1 MRKKSVYVMSS
12 LLAIALVGC
21 GGSNGSKDK
30 GTDKQINI
38 SGVAVDDV
46 IVNGDVVAYP
56 AGKPDQILAR
66 GKTDAK
72 SGSYLLQLSH
82 EGVVVVKVT
91 CGDEGKMFDPDTKKT
106 EECEQNLALR
116 SAASVTKEASKVS
129 INVSPV
135 SELLVSNMENKMGGS
150 KDIVSA
156 FKEAREEVGQVFDI
170 DPVLENPLNNIKYK
184 QTVKS
189 FRTLADTKH
198 TTLKEVI
205 DDLSDDLADGV
216 TGDDNN
222 IAVDLATL
230 MINEGVVSTLTQK
243 KGKVEVQIPEKGTNP
258 NPKPKLQPKP
268 VSQEEQLKAD
278 IKASKAFFD
287 VLRTQAMS
295 VVDYNQSGTPGF
307 LDIEAEKLSKT
318 LEDVSLN
325 ANIAGEYSVK
335 IIDAIMHAI
344 DENKTN
350 AGKFFDND
358 DESRR
363 YEIDKDD
370 DTHWNYTIFYNEG
383 KVAEGTITLPTKN
396 SKSITPGNFTTL
408 HARVDGDL
416 PKKSAYQIGEKTQH
430 VSLDATIT
438 KTDSGATLEVSE
450 LSLSDEDT
458 STALKNLKGKVG
470 YTYDKTKPEDEQV
483 GMRFI
488 EFDSGMMEGKVPGYE
503 INGSIVIPEYVIN
516 SGIQGKGFIEEKYTT
531 YINGSIS
538 CLGAH
543 NQRVPMKDA
552 EVTYVDKDGV
562 EHQMPV
568 QIDGQD
574 RGNGYFN
581 QDFEGNIAGL
591 DENHDHMHSSY
602 YQENWS
608 QFLGLKFDNI
618 ELKSSTCQD
627 IKLENVNYRH
637 EENSTQVHISA
648 FCADNGFRNMIEDLE
663 ASYTDSNGVKHIFDK
678 YGFVSFNDPNNV
690 EQIPLSDGY
699 KKFYVKDELGI
710 NFDRIQISANNCANP
725 AIMQLSFHTSLNNND
740 STYMTDLNMNVGCV
754 DDSKFNG
761 QYQNWQL
768 VYTDELNQTHQ
779 LHLNGPFY
787 KKNFSG
793 NLENLALTV
802 GELSYNA
809 PGFIRQIKDNNFT
822 IQSNSCANPILT
834 HFNIHLDSDE
844 NFYNSGKLPK
854 KVLFEGTIV
863 NTKTKSQLSGML
875 SVDWLNA
882 ATFDFNAE
890 NPFPHVDVTYAGM
903 LKRAGYKDMTL
914 MLGYKNAT
922 ERNLFSFSY
931 AYDATS
937 INGTGDFDKEMKN
950 GLVKLNSHNGIEAK
964 IAVKDGDV
972 VYGSKSSVT
981 KDNRKIG
988 ELQDRKDVPV
998 IKYEDGTFE
1007 SLP

>member
-1 MRKKSVYVMSS
+1 MRKKSVYVLSA

-21 GGSNGSKDK
+21 GGTSGSKDK
-30 GTDKQINI
+30 SDDHQIQI

-46 IVNGDVVAYP
+46 IVNGDVVAFP
-56 AGKPDQILAR
+56 VGKSDEILAR
-66 GKTDAK
+66 GKTDNQGNYSFK
-72 SGSYLLQLSH
+72 VSH

-91 CGDEGKMFDPDTKKT
+91 CGDEGKMLDPETNKT
-106 EECEQNLALR
+106 QQCEQNLALR
-116 SAASVTKEASKVS
+116 SAASVSKESDDVK
-129 INVSPV
+129 INISPV
-135 SELLVSNMENKMGGS
+135 SELLVSHMENKLGSS
-150 KDIVSA
+150 KDAVSA
-156 FKEAREEVGQVFDI
+156 FKEAREEVGQVFDV
-170 DPVLENPLNNIKYK
+170 DPVKENPLQNRKYK

-189 FRTLADTKH
+189 FRKLADTKH

-205 DDLSDDLADGV
+205 DDLNDDLSDGV
-216 TGDDNN
+216 TGDDNSV
-222 IAVDLATL
+222 AVDLANV
-230 MINEGVVSTLTQK
+230 MIDEGFVSTLTQK
-243 KGKVEVQIPEKGTNP
+243 KGKVKVQIPEKDTNP
-258 NPKPKLQPKP
+258 NPKPQPKP
-268 VSQEEQLKAD
+268 VSPEEQLKAD

-287 VLRTQAMS
+287 DLRTQAMS

-307 LDIEAEKLSKT
+307 LDIEAEKLGKT

-335 IIDAIMHAI
+335 IIDAIIHAI

-350 AGKFFDND
+350 AGKFFDSD

-396 SKSITPGNFTTL
+396 PKSITPGNFTTL
-408 HARVDGDL
+408 HTRVDGNL
-416 PKKSAYQIGEKTQH
+416 PKKSAYQTGEKTQH

-438 KTDSGATLEVSE
+438 KTDSGATLEVSK
-450 LSLSDEDT
+450 LSLSDENT

-483 GMRFI
+483 GMKFI
-488 EFDSGMMEGKVPGYE
+488 EFDSGMMESKVPGYE

-516 SGIQGKGFIEEKYTT
+516 NGIQGKGFIEEKYTT
-531 YINGSIS
+531 YMHGSMQCFNDQNQTASRATVIYTDKNGE
-538 CLGAH
+538 AH
-543 NQRVPMKDA
+543 SLIALRTGNDLQFFKDF
-552 EVTYVDKDGV
+552 K
-562 EHQMPV
+562 
-568 QIDGQD
+568 
-574 RGNGYFN
+574 
-581 QDFEGNIAGL
+581 GNIAGL
-591 DENHDHMHSSY
+591 DHDGVYSWLSY
-602 YQENWS
+602 
-608 QFLGLKFDNI
+608 G
-618 ELKSSTCQD
+618 
-627 IKLENVNYRH
+627 
-637 EENSTQVHISA
+637 
-648 FCADNGFRNMIEDLE
+648 GM
-663 ASYTDSNGVKHIFDK
+663 
-678 YGFVSFNDPNNV
+678 NNV
-690 EQIPLSDGY
+690 
-699 KKFYVKDELGI
+699 KKQLDEH
-710 NFDRIQISANNCANP
+710 NISMEVQGCYNP
-725 AIMQLSFHTSLNNND
+725 
-740 STYMTDLNMNVGCV
+740 V
-754 DDSKFNG
+754 FN
-761 QYQNWQL
+761 WL
-768 VYTDELNQTHQ
+768 DIE
-779 LHLNGPFY
+779 
-787 KKNFSG
+787 
-793 NLENLALTV
+793 
-802 GELSYNA
+802 
-809 PGFIRQIKDNNFT
+809 
-822 IQSNSCANPILT
+822 
-834 HFNIHLDSDE
+834 LDSDE

-863 NTKTKSQLSGML
+863 NTKTKSQLSGKL

-914 MLGYKNAT
+914 MLGYKNET

-950 GLVKLNSHNGIEAK
+950 GLVRLNSHNGIEAK